1 MRNQRAGSLMGL
13 QEHRN
18 EIERIDEQII
28 RLIDRRIGISKRIF
42 EAKRAGG
49 MPISDPER
57 ERKVLSQAMDLAT
70 ELNLDAG
77 AVKSIFEILIKMSVS
92 KQQELQGRDQG

>member
-1 MRNQRAGSLMGL
+1 MRIQGPGNLMGL
-13 QEHRN
+13 QEHRS
-18 EIERIDEQII
+18 EIECIDEQII
-28 RLIDRRIGISKRIF
+28 KLIDRRIGISKKIF

-49 MPISDPER
+49 LPISDPER
-57 ERKVLSQAMDLAT
+57 ERRVLSRAMDLAT

-77 AVKSIFEILIKMSVS
+77 AVKSIFETLIKMSVS